1 MNIANDITELIGGTP
16 LVRLRGLSERSGA
29 TSVGLNQAAR
39 RARGFVRAMG
49 AAVPGSHA
57 HGLLA
62 SICRHDQ
69 AVRWEDVA
77 AGRSVRGP
85 GRGAARW
92 TTSV

>member
-1 MNIANDITELIGGTP
+1 VNIANDISQLIGGTP
-16 LVRLRGLSERSGA
+16 RVRLRGLSEGSGA
-29 TSVGLNQAAR
+29 TNVGVKRLLDGR
-39 RARGFVRAMG
+39 RGLGRAMG

-69 AVRWEDVA
+69 AVRWEDIA

-92 TTSV
+92 TTSA